1 MKGATDLRI
10 RAAMAGVLCAALVP
24 VACGRGNAHETPAVP
39 PRAAIRLD
47 TPSGEVAQ
55 YSLMK
60 DAVGWLTD
68 SNLVA
73 LAMIVN
79 QAPVRLARVESQQ
92 STDQAVHQF
101 ALEVMRDHNA
111 LQTSLDSLAGK
122 RRIPSQRPAVA
133 ESMQAPYDSA
143 VAALS
148 SAPGPQMEQRYLEAE
163 RSVDARTITD
173 FAALAG
179 NATDPDLR
187 ALLVSRAMAMEQ
199 RHVTRATQLG
209 ASVAQADSAKQAAR
223 AGRKP

>member
-10 RAAMAGVLCAALVP
+10 RAATVCALCAAVAA
-24 VACGRGNAHETPAVP
+24 VACRRGSDPPA
-39 PRAAIRLD
+39 AAPHVNSS
-47 TPSGEVAQ
+47 TGEVAQ

-73 LAMIVN
+73 LATIVN
-79 QAPVRLARVESQQ
+79 QAPVRLARIESQQ
-92 STDQAVHQF
+92 STDQAVHAF
-101 ALEVMRDHNA
+101 ALEVIRDHNA
-111 LQTSLDSLAGK
+111 LQASLDSLAGK

-143 VAALS
+143 VAALT
-148 SAPGPQMEQRYLEAE
+148 PTPVQQMEHEYLSAE
-163 RSVDARTITD
+163 KAVDARSLTD

-187 ALLVSRAMAMEQ
+187 ALLVSRAVGMEQ
-199 RHVTRATQLG
+199 RHVTRATQLA
-209 ASVAQADSAKQAAR
+209 ASLAQADSAKQAAHS
-223 AGRKP
+223 GRKS